1 MQKSAV
7 VDFVIASLIGAVLLV
22 LVGYFVEARELSF
35 SFWLSHPAWLGAG
48 VWAFVGI
55 LIGFGLRYLA
65 R

>member
-7 VDFVIASLIGAVLLV
+7 LDFVIASLIGAALLV

-35 SFWLSHPAWLGAG
+35 SFWLTHPVWLGAALWALVG
-48 VWAFVGI
+48 V
-55 LIGFGLRYLA
+55 LIGSGLRYLA